1 MAVFAKISIYGFN
14 RTSRKPLL
22 MTSHHAVPTLD
33 DVARTAGVSPA
44 TVSRSLNTPALVSR
58 DTLQR
63 VKAAVADLG
72 YTPNFGAR
80 FMAAKRT
87 MTIGAIIPTMENA
100 IFAKGIQAFQERL
113 HSLGYTL
120 LISSS
125 SYDPEIEAEQVRALA
140 SRGAD
145 GILLIGYWRE
155 EKVYEFLKQR
165 NIPFLLAWAFAA
177 NNALPAIGFDNRA
190 AMYQLCD
197 KVLAMGHRNIAVI
210 SGTTEG
216 NDRAMNRLKGITERL
231 KVEGFN
237 LDTVPI
243 IETPYDIDNGANAFE
258 ELMRGPE
265 RPSVVMC
272 GNDVLGVGA
281 LQRAQEM
288 GLQVP
293 GEVSITGFDGIELAR
308 VVTPKLTTVRVPHSE
323 MGHRAAD
330 ELVRMVESGEV
341 GRSQELASEI
351 VVEKSI
357 TSLA

>member
-1 MAVFAKISIYGFN
+1 
-14 RTSRKPLL
+14 
-22 MTSHHAVPTLD
+22 MTSHQAVPTLD
-33 DVARTAGVSPA
+33 DVAKAAGVSPA
-44 TVSRSLNTPALVSR
+44 TVSRSLNSPGLVSKS
-58 DTLQR
+58 TLKR
-63 VKAAVADLG
+63 VKSAVDALG
-72 YTPNFGAR
+72 YTPHFGAR
-80 FMAAKRT
+80 FMSAKRT

-155 EKVYEFLKQR
+155 ERVYEFLKQR

-190 AMYQLCD
+190 SMYQLCD
-197 KVLAMGHRNIAVI
+197 RVLAMGHRNVAVI

-216 NDRAMNRLKGITERL
+216 NDRATNRLKGITERL
-231 KVEGFN
+231 KVEGID
-237 LDTVPI
+237 LASVPI
-243 IETPYDIDNGANAFE
+243 IETPYDIDNGADAFE
-258 ELMRGPE
+258 RLMRLSD
-265 RPSVVMC
+265 RPSIVMC
-272 GNDVLGVGA
+272 GNDVLAVGA
-281 LQRAQEM
+281 MQRAQEM
-288 GLQVP
+288 GIKVP
-293 GEVSITGFDGIELAR
+293 DDVSITGFDGIELAR

-323 MGHRAAD
+323 MGRRAAD
-330 ELVRMVESGEV
+330 ELVRMVESGDV
-341 GRSQELASEI
+341 GRSQELPSEI

-357 TSLA
+357 ASLV

>member
-1 MAVFAKISIYGFN
+1 
-14 RTSRKPLL
+14 
-22 MTSHHAVPTLD
+22 MTSHQAVPTLD
-33 DVARTAGVSPA
+33 DVAKAAGVSPA
-44 TVSRSLNTPALVSR
+44 TVSRSLNSPGLVSKS
-58 DTLQR
+58 TLQR
-63 VKAAVADLG
+63 VKSAVDALG
-72 YTPNFGAR
+72 YTPHFGAR
-80 FMAAKRT
+80 SMSAKRT

-120 LISSS
+120 LISSN
-125 SYDPEIEAEQVRALA
+125 SYDPEIEAEQVRTLA

-190 AMYQLCD
+190 SMYQLCD
-197 KVLAMGHRNIAVI
+197 QVLAMGHRNIAVI
-210 SGTTEG
+210 SGTIEG
-216 NDRAMNRLKGITERL
+216 NDRATNRLKGITERL
-231 KVEGFN
+231 KVEGID
-237 LDTVPI
+237 LASVPI
-243 IETPYDIDNGANAFE
+243 IETPYDIDNGSDAFE
-258 ELMRGPE
+258 RLMRLPD

-272 GNDVLGVGA
+272 GNDVLAVGA
-281 LQRAQEM
+281 MRRAQEM
-288 GLQVP
+288 GIKIP
-293 GEVSITGFDGIELAR
+293 SDVSITGFDGIELAR

-323 MGHRAAD
+323 MGRLAAD
-330 ELVRMVESGEV
+330 ELVWMVESGEV

-357 TSLA
+357 ISLA